1 MKKFCTNCGH
11 ANEQDNQICIEC
23 GTSLNEEKQVSR
35 KSAAPAQPVKN
46 RKPMSLK
53 KKILTSAGVLVS
65 ASLIGVYTWGSGT
78 ASADTVV
85 TKFFEALENEDA
97 KALVNHVQ
105 LSDGQAMTTKEADAF
120 IELYGD
126 ITPYELEEV
135 ASIEKNGK
143 VIGIFD
149 AHRVIIPT
157 QKLSFSFPYEGLSL
171 SLDGELVT
179 SVKNTDGDYVFA
191 GISPGLHKAEF
202 LYDGELAE
210 FEYPFDLE
218 AYMYADSSIIEPIY
232 VDLPVSSV
240 MFGLE
245 TFNQENPEANKV
257 IIGDKEVSVDEYGE
271 TEDIGPLLIDGST
284 SVQAKV
290 GFPWG
295 VQLSDPVDITS
306 DYHTLE
312 FSGLEEK
319 QQTAL
324 IDQLKTFA
332 EEYVQAFGTRDAT
345 VFTTVMEDQL
355 SVFEDEI
362 ASMEEYEEMFMGSLT
377 EIGVDE
383 ESITILSDGQSVAAG
398 AKILIEGDYYY
409 AGEKPEAEEMEL
421 YISLYFT
428 FDADKGKWL
437 VDSYYQDNYYAD
449 IKPTVTYEGSG
460 KVYEKAMASVE
471 VEETE
476 EEELFAVDER
486 SVEWLMSDYNDVS
499 VAAINAGDF
508 SIVSGLIYGSAPRV
522 EEQSDFIDYMYSK
535 GITEE
540 HLSTNLENLEK
551 LEDEY
556 YEVTTIEKFIIH
568 NEDGS
573 NEKTYRTVT
582 KLRVDTDGI
591 YIYELIST
599 TEI

>member
-11 ANEQDNQICIEC
+11 ANEQDNQICVEC
-23 GTSLNEEKQVSR
+23 GTSLDEEKQVSR

-46 RKPMSLK
+46 RNPISLK
-53 KKILTSAGVLVS
+53 KKILTSAGVLVA

-97 KALVNHVQ
+97 KALVKQVQ
-105 LSDGQAMTTKEADAF
+105 LSNGQAMTTKEADAF

-149 AHRVIIPT
+149 AHCVIIPT

-179 SVKNTDGDYVFA
+179 SVKNTDGDYVFD

-210 FEYPFDLE
+210 FDYPFDLE

-245 TFNQENPEANKV
+245 TFNQENPDANKV

-271 TEDIGPLLIDGST
+271 TDDIGPLLIDGST

-290 GFPWG
+290 SFPWG

-345 VFTTVMEDQL
+345 VFTTVMKEQL
-355 SVFEDEI
+355 SVFEEEI

-383 ESITILSDGQSVAAG
+383 ESITILSDGQSVTAG
-398 AKILIEGDYYY
+398 AKILIDGDYYY

-460 KVYEKAMASVE
+460 KVYEKAMVSAEAKKPGGDQFV
-471 VEETE
+471 
-476 EEELFAVDER
+476 LDEYTA
-486 SVEWLMSDYNDVS
+486 EWLMSDYNDAS

-508 SIVSGLIYGSAPRV
+508 SLVSGLIHGAGPRAD
-522 EEQSDFIDYMYSK
+522 EQSDFIDYMYSE

-540 HLSTNLENLEK
+540 HLSTEVEK
-551 LEDEY
+551 VEDLDGDY
-556 YEVTTIEKFIIH
+556 YEVTTIENFIIH
-568 NEDGS
+568 GPDGS
-573 NEKTYRTVT
+573 DEKTYRTVT
-582 KLRVDTDGI
+582 KLINYVDGV